1 MELALN
7 YCYNSIYGHLCGLTD
22 FDFLDRLLLT
32 KPNSEYRNQMNKS
45 FTLMCV
51 SSYCIAY

>member
-7 YCYNSIYGHLCGLTD
+7 YYYNSIYGHLCGLTD